1 MDFKFFKVRVAFEEL
16 LVIRDAVILDPI
28 VEANNA
34 IRKSAHMSLP
44 IADQK
49 IEVMRSGH
57 AQEQAIH
64 LLLHTSM

>member
-1 MDFKFFKVRVAFEEL
+1 M
-16 LVIRDAVILDPI
+16 IRDAVILDPI
-28 VEANNA
+28 VEANKA

-44 IADQK
+44 IADQQ
-49 IEVMRSGH
+49 IEVMRSGD